1 MIRIN
6 CFYQAKEGQYARGL
20 EAAIALVAKS
30 QKLVAKSQKHE
41 GMVAYDVFESA
52 TRPDVFCIVETWQNQ
67 EVLDK
72 HSATPEFIQ
81 YVGIMQET
89 GELKIE
95 TFEF

>member
-6 CFYQAKEGQYARGL
+6 CFYQAKEGQYAHGL

-30 QKLVAKSQKHE
+30 QKHE
-41 GMVAYDVFESA
+41 GVVAYDVFESA

>member
-30 QKLVAKSQKHE
+30 QKHE
-41 GMVAYDVFESA
+41 GVVAYDVFESA

-89 GELKIE
+89 GELRIE

>member
-6 CFYQAKEGQYARGL
+6 CFYQAKKGQYDRGL

-30 QKLVAKSQKHE
+30 QKHE
-41 GMVAYDVFESA
+41 GVIAYDVFESA